1 MNMKI
6 FLLLTFIFYTYSGQP
21 VGDVDSL
28 FCPLYTFRL
37 NDTLV
42 YLVHSYDSIVVD
54 FGKPLL
60 KVRNEVYRIICDSI
74 LDGSKY
80 RLRYQLLEFR
90 GIDLEDTNRIEYD
103 ESEWI
108 NRKVWLIVDTTG
120 ERYGFAIDDSVISGK
135 APGGFFQPH
144 LFFKFFDGCK
154 KKNETWLIRTTDD
167 LPENGIPVSTL
178 HHTMLFKMIG
188 EKDTLGEQN
197 IRMEFIRT
205 GQGRLK
211 LNNPFLSMEL
221 IGLLNSFG
229 VLDISKVKRIPTHLF
244 TTVEQKL
251 TLNSDEK
258 ISHILHYISTNYT
271 LIEYKKGNVYPTKQ
285 KSKKQEYYRH

>member
-1 MNMKI
+1 MSKKI
-6 FLLLTFIFYTYSGQP
+6 FLLLFFYFYRLSGQP
-21 VGDVDSL
+21 AEGVDIF
-28 FCPLYTFRL
+28 FCPSYTFRL

-54 FGKPLL
+54 YGKPLL

-74 LDGSKY
+74 LGGTKF
-80 RLRYQLLEFR
+80 RLRHELLEFR

-108 NRKVWLIVDTTG
+108 SRVVWFIMDTTG
-120 ERYGFAIDDSVISGK
+120 ERYGFAVDDSVESVR

-154 KKNETWLIRTTDD
+154 KKNETWLIQTTEN
-167 LPENGIPVSTL
+167 LPENGIPVATL
-178 HHTMLFKMIG
+178 RRTILFKMIG

-197 IRMEFIRT
+197 VRMEFIGT
-205 GQGRLK
+205 GQGCLK

-221 IGLLNSFG
+221 IGILNSFG
-229 VLDISKVKRIPTHLF
+229 VLDVSKIKRIPTHLF

-251 TLNSDEK
+251 TLNSDK
-258 ISHILHYISTNYT
+258 KVSHILHYISSNYS
-271 LIEYKKGNVYPTKQ
+271 LIEYKEGNVSPKTKI
-285 KSKKQEYYRH
+285 KETEK

>member
-1 MNMKI
+1 MKF
-6 FLLLTFIFYTYSGQP
+6 FLLLFLSFYTLLSQP
-21 VGDVDSL
+21 AEDIVTL
-28 FCPLYTFRL
+28 FCPSYAFKL

-54 FGKPLL
+54 YGQPLL
-60 KVRNEVYRIICDSI
+60 KVRNEIYRIICDSI
-74 LDGSKY
+74 LEGSKY
-80 RLRYQLLEFR
+80 RLRYELLEFR
-90 GIDLEDTNRIEYD
+90 GIDLQDTNRVEYD

-108 NRKVWLIVDTTG
+108 NRKVWFIVDTTG
-120 ERYGFAIDDSVISGK
+120 QRYGFAVDDSVASGK

-144 LFFKFFDGCK
+144 LIFNFSDGCK

-178 HHTMLFKMIG
+178 RHTMLFKMIG

-205 GQGRLK
+205 GQCGLK

-221 IGLLNSFG
+221 TGILNSFG
-229 VLDISKVKRIPTHLF
+229 VLDISKIKRIPTHLF

-251 TLNSDEK
+251 TLKSNEK
-258 ISHILHYISTNYT
+258 VSHILHYISSNYT
-271 LIEYKKGNVYPTKQ
+271 LIEYKEGNVPSIQQ
-285 KSKKQEYYRH
+285 KSKKKKK